1 MTPLKFIALA
11 LLAGCTTAPAGIID
25 SANAG
30 AGAAVAPVA
39 MTDSSMPGSVARG
52 AALVQS
58 RCVACHA
65 VGPVGDSPL
74 AMAPPFRELGRRYP
88 VSSLQESFA
97 EGLVTAHSEM
107 PEFTFEPQQ
116 VRDLIVY
123 LESLEDTARSV
134 R

>member
-1 MTPLKFIALA
+1 MSPLKFIGLV
-11 LLAGCTTAPAGIID
+11 LLAGCTTAPMSVPASLPTGPASSLTGMD
-25 SANAG
+25 
-30 AGAAVAPVA
+30 AP
-39 MTDSSMPGSVARG
+39 MGGSVVRG

-97 EGLVTAHSEM
+97 EGLVTAHPEM
-107 PEFTFEPQQ
+107 PEFAFEPGQ
-116 VRDLIVY
+116 VRDLIAY
-123 LESLEDTARSV
+123 LESLQDTGRRAR
-134 R
+134 